1 MYCAQILNAG
11 VIFNRAGPKVS
22 AGVPAVFETNVRER
36 LLYSLN
42 SVTVNLDRNGGQRS
56 RGRAVLGLCVFM
68 REARRGVGFVLN
80 APLASCCKE
89 CERNAPETLNIVQR
103 HDVSS
108 STPTASPQ
116 LEPHTPTHT
125 HAHTHTHTQNPG
137 THCSANAS
145 FLLLV

>member
-22 AGVPAVFETNVRER
+22 AGVPAVFETHVRER
-36 LLYSLN
+36 PLYSLN
-42 SVTVNLDRNGGQRS
+42 SIAVNLDRNGGQRS
-56 RGRAVLGLCVFM
+56 RGRAVLGLWVFA
-68 REARRGVGFVLN
+68 RESRRGVGFVLN

-108 STPTASPQ
+108 STPAASP
-116 LEPHTPTHT
+116 LLVP
-125 HAHTHTHTQNPG
+125 HTHTHTQSPG